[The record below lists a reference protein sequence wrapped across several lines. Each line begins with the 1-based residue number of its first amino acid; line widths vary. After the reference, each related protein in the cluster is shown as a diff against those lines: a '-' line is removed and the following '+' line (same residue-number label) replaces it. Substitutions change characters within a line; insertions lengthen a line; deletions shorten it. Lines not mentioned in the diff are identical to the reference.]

1 MAQVLN
7 GGSAAAAAADAATTI
22 TTDDSS
28 SSSSSSA
35 RLAFIANVLIG
46 YKVEAQVRLLMEQL
60 SCARRRPS
68 RHAHNAR
75 ARRRRTHSKKKH
87 SPACDHAFPQPKQ
100 PQLHNGLVYEGV
112 FHTLKAEEAGGKQ
125 PSGGLSVVVKHAR
138 VVRDP
143 AVGGGAATSA
153 AGASQ
158 QLAERPSA
166 TLVLRAAELASVLAK
181 DVRMAPE
188 DLGAEA
194 DADGA
199 FATDSAISRGRG
211 G

>member
-1 MAQVLN
+1 ML
-7 GGSAAAAAADAATTI
+7 
-22 TTDDSS
+22 
-28 SSSSSSA
+28 
-35 RLAFIANVLIG
+35 
-46 YKVEAQVRLLMEQL
+46 
-60 SCARRRPS
+60 
-68 RHAHNAR
+68 
-75 ARRRRTHSKKKH
+75 
-87 SPACDHAFPQPKQ
+87 
-100 PQLHNGLVYEGV
+100 
-112 FHTLKAEEAGGKQ
+112 
-125 PSGGLSVVVKHAR
+125 KHAR

-143 AVGGGAATSA
+143 AVGGKAAA
-153 AGASQ
+153 AAAAQ
-158 QLAERPSA
+158 QLAAPPSA